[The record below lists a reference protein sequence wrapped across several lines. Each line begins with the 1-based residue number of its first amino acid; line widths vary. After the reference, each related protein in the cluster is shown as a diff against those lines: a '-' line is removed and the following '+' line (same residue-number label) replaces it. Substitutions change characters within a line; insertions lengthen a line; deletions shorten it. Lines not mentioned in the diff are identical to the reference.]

1 MTLSA
6 GADEA
11 AVGVKLKNAIARVRV
26 ARGEKPEFGVDFG
39 RGNTAGSLTIKNGK
53 PSITLGFNARF

>member
-1 MTLSA
+1 VTLSA

-11 AVGVKLKNAIARVRV
+11 AVGVKLKNAIARIRV

-53 PSITLGFNARF
+53 PSITLGFNAKF

>member
-6 GADEA
+6 GASEA

-26 ARGEKPEFGVDFG
+26 ARGEKPEFDIEFG
-39 RGNTAGSLTIKNGK
+39 KGNTTGSLSIKNGK
-53 PSITLGFNARF
+53 PMIGLQFSGRF